1 LKRINKAYWATIGDF
16 NQMDTIYLVVGETR
30 GKAKVDYMR
39 LMGSIDNKDFLDIKL
54 RRAKDKDFAFNGEQI

>member
-1 LKRINKAYWATIGDF
+1 
-16 NQMDTIYLVVGETR
+16 MDTVYLVVGETR